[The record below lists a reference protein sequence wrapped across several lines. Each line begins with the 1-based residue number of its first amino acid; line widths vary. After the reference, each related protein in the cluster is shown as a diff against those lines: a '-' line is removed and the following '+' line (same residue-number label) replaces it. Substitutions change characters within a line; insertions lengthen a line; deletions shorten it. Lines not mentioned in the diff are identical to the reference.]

1 VAEKSGFASVF
12 GVFDRL
18 SSREKGLVAAGIFC
32 AFATFVGLF
41 WWFSSQQINN
51 LEVRNEGVRSALEQI
66 ATQKDAWVMKKSR
79 LDAETSRLE
88 KNRIRLVREMENQA
102 SRLGFT
108 IEDFKEQK
116 RYLTDNRRRRRK
128 SKERQTVIELVEE
141 SQTVTIRRISLKQ
154 LGEFLHNLEKRR
166 EPAKVTRLNVRT
178 SSSDRQV
185 LREVRMTV
193 ATYRNEEVAL

>member
-1 VAEKSGFASVF
+1 MAEKSGFASVF

-166 EPAKVTRLNVRT
+166 EPVKVTRLNVRT